1 MEELDFQGL
10 LERFSSQGFERGE
23 QVILG
28 HFGTVQTLLSL
39 VFGEPVKVRMVDQQ
53 CRDGEILRTVHLVC
67 GAGAVCHATTRV
79 PLARNR
85 PDILR
90 DIVSGRL
97 GLGQIV
103 AVHQVPSRRD
113 LADIGRSPSAFWR
126 SYTIE
131 GPQLRLE
138 IFECFPRQPFEEAG
152 WLQRENEVVSL

>member
-10 LERFSSQGFERGE
+10 LDQFNTQGFERGE
-23 QVILG
+23 QVVLG

-39 VFGEPVKVRMVDQQ
+39 IFGEPVRVRLVDQQ
-53 CRDGEILRTVHLVC
+53 YRDGDILRTVHLVC
-67 GAGAVCHATTRV
+67 GAGAVCHATTRI
-79 PLARNR
+79 PLAKNR

-90 DIVSGRL
+90 DIASGRL

-113 LADIGRSPSAFWR
+113 LADVGRSHHAFWR

-131 GPQLRLE
+131 GPELRLE
-138 IFECFPRQPFEEAG
+138 IYECFPRQPFEEAG
-152 WLQRENEVVSL
+152 WLRGENEGVSP